1 MVSQNAK
8 CPKCGKGE
16 MKMTLAPTPLTVTV
30 AQPKGMRAKCNKC
43 GFEEDFK
50 KIYPNK
56 KNSN

>member
-1 MVSQNAK
+1 MVSQNEK

-16 MKMTLAPTPLTVTV
+16 MKMTQAPIPLTV

>member
-16 MKMTLAPTPLTVTV
+16 MKMTPASTPLTV
-30 AQPKGMRAKCNKC
+30 AQPKGMKAKCNKC

-56 KNSN
+56 KNPN